1 MTTLETNKIDKLAMK
16 ARFNRAAVTYSQH
29 DFLQKEVVLRTLQQL
44 DYLRITPGN
53 IIELGSGTGT
63 GSKALLKKFRK
74 SYVFQLDIA
83 LSMLNYA
90 RAQTKIPN
98 RWFQKKRMICGDIEN
113 LPIADRSFDLAFSSL
128 ALQWG
133 MQPDLCFREIRRVM
147 NSGGLFLFSTLGP
160 DTLRELRQSFAA
172 ISDTPHVN
180 GFLDIHDVGNLLSS
194 NGFSDPVLEA
204 DRITVEYDDL
214 RSLMRDLKGIGA
226 SNVSQQRSRGLL
238 GKQKLVKLE
247 KEYELFRRKDKLP
260 ATYEVIIGHAWA
272 LDNSR
277 GKGQQEHTFPL
288 DKLRRRR

>member
-1 MTTLETNKIDKLAMK
+1 MTTFESNKIDKLAMK
-16 ARFNRAAVTYSQH
+16 ARFNRAAMTYGEH

-44 DYLRITPGN
+44 DYIRITPRS
-53 IIELGSGTGT
+53 IIDLGSGTGT
-63 GSKALLKKFRK
+63 ASRILIKKFK
-74 SYVFQLDIA
+74 KASIFQLDIA
-83 LSMLNYA
+83 VSMLKH
-90 RAQTKIPN
+90 AQAQIKLPR
-98 RWFQKKRMICGDIEN
+98 RWFEKKRMVCGDIER
-113 LPIADRSFDLAFSSL
+113 LPIANNSVDLAFSSL
-128 ALQWG
+128 ALQWS
-133 MQPDLCFREIRRVM
+133 MQPDVCFREIRRIM
-147 NSGGLFLFSTLGP
+147 KPGGLFLFSTLGP
-160 DTLRELRQSFAA
+160 DTLRELRQAFAA

-214 RSLMRDLKGIGA
+214 RSLMKDLKGVGA

-238 GKQKLVKLE
+238 GKQKLMKLRE
-247 KEYELFRRKDKLP
+247 QYELFRVKDKLP

-272 LDNSR
+272 LGKSE

>member
-29 DFLQKEVVLRTLQQL
+29 DFLQKEVALRTLQQL

-53 IIELGSGTGT
+53 IIDLGSGTGT
-63 GSKALLKKFRK
+63 GSKALAKKFK
-74 SYVFQLDIA
+74 KANVFQLDIA

-90 RAQTKIPN
+90 RGQTKLSN
-98 RWFQKKRMICGDIEN
+98 RWFQKKRMICGDIES
-113 LPIADRSFDLAFSSL
+113 LPIAEKSFDLAFSSL

-133 MQPDLCFREIRRVM
+133 MQPDRCFREIRRVM
-147 NSGGLFLFSTLGP
+147 NPGGLFLFSTLGP
-160 DTLRELRQSFAA
+160 DTLRELRQSFAV

-194 NGFSDPVLEA
+194 SGFSDPVLEA

-238 GKQKLVKLE
+238 GKHKLVKLE
-247 KEYELFRRKDKLP
+247 KEYELFRHKDKLP

-272 LDNSR
+272 LDNLR
-277 GKGQQEHTFPL
+277 GKGQQEHTFSL